1 MQHWHTRHCAN
12 APAGPAAAGSGAT
25 AGAARAGRAP
35 GRDLSAHAPATRAR
49 RGNRPP
55 LQAAWALQQQQA
67 IGPGAPREAQRRARG
82 PHPDTPRPSQPPPA
96 SPPARPGHA
105 GARDSSYQ
113 PSGDAQ
119 TPEQT
124 LLPKRS
130 TISKSVY
137 NDSSHGMLREADTR
151 DSSDIVCRL
160 AHTRTH
166 SDGATTRSQPAMPSV

>member
-105 GARDSSYQ
+105 GARDSWYQ
-113 PSGDAQ
+113 PSGEELTAK
-119 TPEQT
+119 TNAALFFLSASLTYVGRT
-124 LLPKRS
+124 LLLISERGDGDTTTKR
-130 TISKSVY
+130 
-137 NDSSHGMLREADTR
+137 
-151 DSSDIVCRL
+151 
-160 AHTRTH
+160 
-166 SDGATTRSQPAMPSV
+166 

>member
-82 PHPDTPRPSQPPPA
+82 PHPDTPRPSQPPP
-96 SPPARPGHA
+96 PPHPPGRGTPGHA
-105 GARDSSYQ
+105 GARDSWYQ

-124 LLPKRS
+124 SKQGHHTWGGAHWGAKKPSNEPKMAQNGVRTRFFRLGTKLLARP
-130 TISKSVY
+130 IC
-137 NDSSHGMLREADTR
+137 N
-151 DSSDIVCRL
+151 
-160 AHTRTH
+160 
-166 SDGATTRSQPAMPSV
+166 